1 MSTRNSVGQIALIG
15 SAALHASLL
24 LGTPLARPVARAESA
39 RGPEIEVAIVSP
51 GTRPAEDAA
60 NDITA
65 ARPRAPGVTRR
76 TASRVSPRTA
86 SLQGEPVAANVAA
99 PMPPASPASGAPP
112 APFHF
117 VVSVAPA
124 TSAGPA
130 LGASEGAGGIV
141 YAEDGIDAPPRLL
154 TWQAPQYPP
163 AAASAG
169 VEVDVPVDLVIDT
182 EGSVTEVRLPK
193 HFGYGLDEAAVAA
206 ARSYRFSRGLRAGR
220 PVRVRMRCTVVFRLN

>member
-15 SAALHASLL
+15 SVALHASLL
-24 LGTPLARPVARAESA
+24 LGTPLAHPVARTESA
-39 RGPEIEVAIVSP
+39 FGPEIEVAIASP
-51 GTRPAEDAA
+51 GARPAEDIASDVA
-60 NDITA
+60 A
-65 ARPRAPGVTRR
+65 ARPGARAVTRSA
-76 TASRVSPRTA
+76 ASRVSPRTP
-86 SLQGEPVAANVAA
+86 SVQGEPGAANVAA
-99 PMPPASPASGAPP
+99 PLPPASLASDAPP
-112 APFHF
+112 APYHF

-124 TSAGPA
+124 ASAGPA
-130 LGASEGAGGIV
+130 VGASEGQREIV
-141 YAEDGIDAPPRLL
+141 SADDGIDARPRLL

-169 VEVDVPVDLVIDT
+169 VEVDVPVDVVIDT
-182 EGSVTEVRLPK
+182 EGSVAEVRLPK